1 MMCYD
6 VYGMMNLVSERMNLA
21 FEIML
26 KLIHMTLVN
35 KSKWRYYYL
44 YHNIIRSSLRFLP
57 SWIWREKEHE
67 KMQLRRA
74 RSAISPCFIIGPLSN
89 GGAVN
94 QTDHQFTWPISVASI
109 IVWNASNNLLS
120 DCVTS
125 FFWRVW
131 LFQISGSSVTGS
143 RSRVLHVPLAAG
155 QRHKLN
161 HGKETNTASRKPY
174 AKKESKHLLFLLFT
188 FSGHRQLLREDSHQY
203 CCICRSIE
211 TRQ

>member
-67 KMQLRRA
+67 EMQLRRA
-74 RSAISPCFIIGPLSN
+74 RSEMERLFHLVSSLVHCPMARQWIRQI
-89 GGAVN
+89 
-94 QTDHQFTWPISVASI
+94 T
-109 IVWNASNNLLS
+109 NLLDRLVLLPS
-120 DCVTS
+120 SSGMPPIIYWAIVLLR
-125 FFWRVW
+125 FFEECGFSRFLAVRWQVLVHEFFTFLWRLGSAIVESRQGNEHRKPQAIREKREQTPPIPIIHILW
-131 LFQISGSSVTGS
+131 SQAVAERRFSSVL
-143 RSRVLHVPLAAG
+143 LHYL
-155 QRHKLN
+155 
-161 HGKETNTASRKPY
+161 
-174 AKKESKHLLFLLFT
+174 
-188 FSGHRQLLREDSHQY
+188 
-203 CCICRSIE
+203 
-211 TRQ
+211 